1 MNYLKAFL
9 IAILVSIT
17 SFLSAQTN
25 QETVKE
31 LNVVLEQ
38 SLYKT
43 VITVNDNGIL
53 DRIDNNG
60 NTFTFDLKDVDGI
73 KIDNDG
79 FHNVLIYMKKDKIVK
94 GVINNVK
101 KEASI
106 NVISFEDAKECEK
119 AIKLLKKLIG

>member
-31 LNVVLEQ
+31 LNAVLEQ

-43 VITVNDNGIL
+43 VITVNDKGIL
-53 DRIDNNG
+53 DRKDNNG

-79 FHNVLIYMKKDKIVK
+79 FHNALIYMKKDKTVK

-119 AIKLLKKLIG
+119 AILLLKKLIG